1 MDRVDKDNGEESR
14 NEEWRREGQNDT
26 HTQMR
31 CGILRGG
38 RFCGHIAHLVLG
50 GREKERERAE
60 GDTGVRGSGEE
71 EGEAVDVKTTTPEER
86 QHSEVLV
93 ERIG

>member
-1 MDRVDKDNGEESR
+1 MDGIDKDNGEESR
-14 NEEWRREGQNDT
+14 NEEWRREGQNGT
-26 HTQMR
+26 HTQIR
-31 CGILRGG
+31 CGILKGG

-50 GREKERERAE
+50 ERGRERAE
-60 GDTGVRGSGEE
+60 GDTRVRGSGEE

>member
-1 MDRVDKDNGEESR
+1 MGRMAHTHKLGVEFSR
-14 NEEWRREGQNDT
+14 EADFVGIQPTLCWR
-26 HTQMR
+26 
-31 CGILRGG
+31 
-38 RFCGHIAHLVLG
+38 
-50 GREKERERAE
+50 EREREGAE